1 MNLPS
6 PIRAYFDADKS
17 NEGVALVHAFAPDA
31 VVNDEGRSYA
41 GRQAIGAWWREAK
54 AKYQHVIEPFEMRE
68 VDDVTKVR
76 ARVTGQFQGSPAT
89 ITFMFR
95 LKEDQ
100 ITGLDITA

>member
-6 PIRAYFDADKS
+6 PIQAYFDADKS

-54 AKYQHVIEPFEMRE
+54 AKYQHVIEPLEMRE
-68 VDDVTKVR
+68 VDDVTEVR

-89 ITFMFR
+89 FTFAFR
-95 LKEDQ
+95 LEGDQ
-100 ITGLDITA
+100 VMGLEIGA

>member
-1 MNLPS
+1 MKLPS

-17 NEGVALVHAFAPDA
+17 NEGVALVHAFAHDA

-54 AKYQHVIEPFEMRE
+54 TKYQHVIEPFEMRE

-76 ARVTGQFQGSPAT
+76 AGNQQFQGSPAT
-89 ITFMFR
+89 ITFAFR

-100 ITGLDITA
+100 ITSLDIPA